1 MNIETLGFARQIYNK
16 ASAQN
21 TKKSYDLKDKSLC
34 NSVIDVNT
42 NTNSATLPDEV
53 SKASRR
59 WTDVG
64 LYTFDST
71 PRGYSVNENALLK
84 VKEQLKLESIDA
96 DNRTPTHEITD
107 EQMEWLNSKY
117 DLNYLSGCSIS
128 EPEFGNL
135 MLDLAYLNVFSLDEV
150 ENMYE
155 GFIPPM
161 SDKPQLVSVYYY
173 GDPETGDG
181 AGYVDLNAEG
191 TVVGENI
198 PTDHITSKY
207 LKAEHPGLTD
217 EEYREMTA
225 GYTAQFQDRLRI
237 LEQIFGFFT
246 ERIDNTTD
254 NMFLKIN
261 DASERLK
268 EDFGSRL

>member
-1 MNIETLGFARQIYNK
+1 MNIKTLGFARQIYNK
-16 ASAQN
+16 ASVLD
-21 TKKSYDLKDKSLC
+21 TKKSYDLKDKSFI
-34 NSVIDVNT
+34 NSVFDVST
-42 NTNSATLPDEV
+42 KTNSVALPDET
-53 SKASRR
+53 SKASGR

-96 DNRTPTHEITD
+96 YNRTPTHEITD

-128 EPEFGNL
+128 EPEFGNF
-135 MLDLAYLNVFSLDEV
+135 MLDLAYLNVFSFDEV
-150 ENMYE
+150 ENMYA
-155 GFIPPM
+155 GVIPPM

-173 GDPETGDG
+173 GDPVTGDG

-225 GYTAQFQDRLRI
+225 GYTVQFQERLKI
-237 LEQIFGFFT
+237 LEKIFGFFT
-246 ERIDNTTD
+246 ECIENPIDNT
-254 NMFLKIN
+254 FLKID